1 MLPLLRF
8 PLLRFL
14 LFLSLGGLLFVAEP
28 LYAQEPLR
36 PPPSLSRAG
45 SESLPPLPRQNTDNT
60 QLNAVEAVFS
70 NSRVGNQQISF
81 ERASVQ
87 TASQDVQ
94 HPERLPQSNSVS
106 HASFSNP
113 STAMQSPTFAEESE
127 VEHEYSEIL
136 DKPLYSKKMAKENG
150 EITEEEQTGGGWTKK
165 LVKPELTPV
174 FSVAGS
180 LLIVI
185 AAFFLLALLFRKV
198 APQGSRPLPK
208 EAFECLGRHF
218 LSQKQQL
225 QVLRLGNR
233 IVLVSVMAE
242 GITTLAEI
250 TDPDEVVSFLGHFRR
265 LDSNSATE
273 IFRKTVA
280 GISDDELSQPHQ
292 RPVVSTRRQQSAAS
306 LDLYSDPDESLASI
320 LARGRQYGR

>member
-1 MLPLLRF
+1 MF

-14 LFLSLGGLLFVAEP
+14 LFLSLGGMLFVVNS
-28 LYAQEPLR
+28 LFAQEPLR
-36 PPPSLSRAG
+36 PPPTLSRAG
-45 SESLPPLPRQNTDNT
+45 SDSLPPLPRQNTDTT
-60 QLNAVEAVFS
+60 QLKAVGAAFS

-81 ERASVQ
+81 EGVPPR

-94 HPERLPQSNSVS
+94 HPERLSQSNSVS
-106 HASFSNP
+106 YASFSNQ
-113 STAMQSPTFAEESE
+113 STAFTTATQSSTLAEEPE
-127 VEHEYSEIL
+127 VEHEYSGIL
-136 DKPLYSKKMAKENG
+136 DKSLYSEKIEEENG
-150 EITEEEQTGGGWTKK
+150 ETTDEEKTRDGWTNK
-165 LVKPELTPV
+165 LAKPELTPV

-180 LLIVI
+180 LLIVV

-198 APQGSRPLPK
+198 APQGSRPLPR

-250 TDPDEVVSFLGHFRR
+250 SDPDEVVSFLGHFRR

-280 GISDDELSQPHQ
+280 NISDDELSQPHQ
-292 RPVVSTRRQQSAAS
+292 RPVVVTRRQQPAAS
-306 LDLYSDPDESLASI
+306 FDVYSDPDESLAAI
-320 LARGRQYGR
+320 LARGKQYGRS